1 MCLAKQM
8 RYLSK
13 VSRKQLAIE
22 EEKYYRPLYEMLLP
36 EIAVAA
42 RWGKNHIEFPLNKG
56 RETSWIQTRFR
67 RDGFRVVPVTEN
79 QTMTTVKIFW

>member
-1 MCLAKQM
+1 MRLAKQM

-22 EEKYYRPLYEMLLP
+22 EEKYFRPLYEMLLP

-42 RWGKNHIEFPLNKG
+42 RWGKNYIEFSLNKG
-56 RETSWIQTRFR
+56 RETSWIQTRLR
-67 RDGFRVVPVTEN
+67 RDGFRVVPIMEN
-79 QTMTTVKIFW
+79 QTMNTVKIFW

>member
-1 MCLAKQM
+1 MRLAKQM

-22 EEKYYRPLYEMLLP
+22 EEKHYRPLYEMLLP

-42 RWGKNHIEFPLNKG
+42 RWGRNYIEFPLNNG
-56 RETSWIQTRFR
+56 RETSWIQTRLR
-67 RDGFRVVPVTEN
+67 RDGFRVVPVAEN

>member
-1 MCLAKQM
+1 M

-22 EEKYYRPLYEMLLP
+22 EEKYFRPLYEMLMP

-42 RWGKNHIEFPLNKG
+42 RWGKNYIDFPLNRG
-56 RETSWIQTRFR
+56 RELSWITNRLR
-67 RDGFRVVPVTEN
+67 RDGFRVTPIADSE
-79 QTMTTVKIFW
+79 TMTTVKIFW

>member
-1 MCLAKQM
+1 MRLAKQM

-22 EEKYYRPLYEMLLP
+22 EEKHYRPLYEMLLP

-42 RWGKNHIEFPLNKG
+42 RWGKNYIEFSLNKG
-56 RETSWIQTRFR
+56 REISWIQTRLR
-67 RDGFRVVPVTEN
+67 QDGFRVVPITEN
-79 QTMTTVKIFW
+79 QTMTMVKIFW

>member
-1 MCLAKQM
+1 MRLAKQM

-13 VSRKQLAIE
+13 VSRKQLALE

-42 RWGKNHIEFPLNKG
+42 RWGKNYIHFPLNRG
-56 RETSWIQTRFR
+56 RELSWITDRLR
-67 RDGFRVVPVTEN
+67 RDGFRVTPIADS